1 MSMMGNE
8 QWVLGNDVQQTRT
21 LLPSTHCSLPSKKK
35 LIINCDDYG
44 WDAPATQAILEL
56 GVAGQ
61 VSSTTAMAN
70 FASDADLRD
79 LQRLASPTFSVGLHL
94 TLNAGQP
101 LSAASAVP
109 SLVNT
114 DGQFYTS
121 SQLWQR
127 YLRGQVRREE
137 LKTEIAAQL
146 HRLASAGL
154 ALTHADSHQH
164 LHQYPLLGPALL
176 GILRELGVRRVRRLT
191 AAGRLDGR
199 GLVLQAFAL
208 SSRHAL
214 RGFATPGAL
223 VSTFSTEP
231 ASGAGFRRGV
241 AASLQQ
247 ADLVEFMSHPGLSER
262 AGSPLMRVPEYA
274 FWRSGEARELLRELG
289 CELVSY
295 TAV

>member
-1 MSMMGNE
+1 M
-8 QWVLGNDVQQTRT
+8 
-21 LLPSTHCSLPSKKK
+21 KK

-56 GVAGQ
+56 GAAGQ
-61 VSSTTAMAN
+61 VSSTTVMAN
-70 FASDADLRD
+70 FASDAELHE
-79 LQRLASPTFSVGLHL
+79 LARLASPTLSVGLHL

-109 SLVNT
+109 SLVGA
-114 DGQFYTS
+114 DGQFYSS

-127 YLRGQVRREE
+127 YLRGQVRPAEMKLE
-137 LKTEIAAQL
+137 VAAQL
-146 HRLASAGL
+146 RRLASAGL

-199 GLVLQAFAL
+199 GLVLRAFAL
-208 SSRHAL
+208 SSQPAL

-223 VSTFSTEP
+223 VSTFSTEE
-231 ASGAGFRRGV
+231 ASAAGFRRGV
-241 AASLQQ
+241 AA
-247 ADLVEFMSHPGLSER
+247 AFRRAGVVEFMSHPGLSER

-274 FWRSGEARELLRELG
+274 FWRSGEAGEILRELG
-289 CELVSY
+289 GELVSY
-295 TAV
+295 AAL

>member
-1 MSMMGNE
+1 M
-8 QWVLGNDVQQTRT
+8 L
-21 LLPSTHCSLPSKKK
+21 KK

-56 GVAGQ
+56 GAAGQ
-61 VSSTTAMAN
+61 VSSTTVMAN
-70 FASDADLRD
+70 FASDTELRE
-79 LQRLASPTFSVGLHL
+79 LRQLASPTLSVGLHL

-101 LSAASAVP
+101 LSATSAVP
-109 SLVNT
+109 SLVNA

-127 YLRGQVRREE
+127 YLRGQVRRTE

-146 HRLASAGL
+146 HRLAAAGL

-176 GILRELGVRRVRRLT
+176 GILRELGVYRVRRLT
-191 AAGRLDGR
+191 AAGRRDGR
-199 GLVLQAFAL
+199 GLVLQAFAR

-214 RGFATPGAL
+214 RGLAAPGAL

-231 ASGAGFRRGV
+231 ASAAGFRRGV
-241 AASLQQ
+241 TAAFQQ

-262 AGSPLMRVPEYA
+262 LGSPLMRVPEYE
-274 FWRSGEARELLRELG
+274 FWRSGEAKELLRELG
-289 CELVSY
+289 GELVSY
-295 TAV
+295 ISL